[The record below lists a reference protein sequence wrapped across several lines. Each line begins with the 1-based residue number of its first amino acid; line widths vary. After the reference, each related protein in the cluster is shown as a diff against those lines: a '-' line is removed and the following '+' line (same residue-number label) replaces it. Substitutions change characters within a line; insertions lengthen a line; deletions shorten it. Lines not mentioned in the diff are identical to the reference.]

1 MLVWRESIKVFGPMA
16 TLSADIFVSLRA
28 ESETALKN
36 YRMEVVKVSGEVR
49 DNLGKK
55 SSKDVRR
62 SGLVPAVIYGIGGPV
77 HFTVKAL
84 DLRDLIY
91 TAEFKLAELNVGG
104 ESYRAIVKDYQFHP
118 VTDELRHVDFLAL
131 EDGRTIKVQVPVTF
145 TGTSPGVRGGG
156 KLQVSVRRI
165 KIKTTPEHL
174 VDHVTL
180 DISDLELG
188 QSIRVRDID
197 AMEGVEIQNPGGQPI
212 ATVEVPRALRSA
224 ATAEKK
230 AAEKD
235 AKKAA
240 KEVATEE

>member
-1 MLVWRESIKVFGPMA
+1 
-16 TLSADIFVSLRA
+16 
-28 ESETALKN
+28 
-36 YRMEVVKVSGEVR
+36 MEVVKISGEVR
-49 DNLGKK
+49 ENLGKK
-55 SSKDVRR
+55 ASRNVRR
-62 SGLVPAVIYGIGGPV
+62 NDLVPAVVYGTGEPV
-77 HFTVKAL
+77 HFTVNAL
-84 DLRDLIY
+84 DLRELIY
-91 TAEFKLAELNVGG
+91 TPEFKLAELNVGG
-104 ESYRAIVKDYQFHP
+104 DSYRAIVKDYQFHP
-118 VTDELRHVDFLAL
+118 VTDALRHIDFLAL

-180 DISDLELG
+180 DISKLELG
-188 QSIRVRDID
+188 QSIRVRDI
-197 AMEGVEIQNPGGQPI
+197 APMEGVEIQNPGGQPI

-240 KEVATEE
+240 KEAPAE

>member
-1 MLVWRESIKVFGPMA
+1 
-16 TLSADIFVSLRA
+16 
-28 ESETALKN
+28 
-36 YRMEVVKVSGEVR
+36 MEVVKVSGEVR
-49 DNLGKK
+49 DNLGKR

-62 SGLVPAVIYGIGGPV
+62 AGLVPAVVYGIGGPV

-84 DLRDLIY
+84 DLRALIY
-91 TAEFKLAELNVGG
+91 TAEFKLAELSVGG
-104 ESYRAIVKDYQFHP
+104 ETYRTIIKDYQFHP
-118 VTDELRHVDFLAL
+118 VTDELRHIDFLAL
-131 EDGRTIKVQVPVTF
+131 EDGRSIKVQVPVTF

-188 QSIRVRDID
+188 HSIRVRDIEP
-197 AMEGVEIQNPGGQPI
+197 MEGVEIQNPGGQPI

-235 AKKAA
+235 AKKAT
-240 KEVATEE
+240 KEVAVEE